1 MSTLKGKTVLITGAS
16 GGIGSEITREFA
28 KAGAQ
33 IIVHYAGRK
42 DPAQQLA
49 DEIIKGG
56 GEAIVLQADVRK
68 SSEVKKLFDDAIA
81 KFGKIDVVVNT
92 AGIMITKLIKDT
104 TDEDLEAQFESNIN
118 GTYYILREATAKLAN
133 NGSVINFSTS
143 INRLMV
149 PTYAAYAATKSAVE
163 TMSKVAA
170 KEIGRG
176 IRVNTVSPGPVN
188 TPLFTHGKPQE
199 VIDRLGAMSA
209 FNRIGEPQD
218 IAPVVVFLAG
228 DEARWISGQNIGV
241 NGAFA

>member
-28 KAGAQ
+28 RAGAQ

-42 DPAQQLA
+42 EPARQLA
-49 DEIIKGG
+49 DEVIKGG
-56 GEAIVLQADVRK
+56 GEAIILQADVRK
-68 SSEVKKLFDDAIA
+68 SSDVKNLFDDAIA
-81 KFGKIDVVVNT
+81 KFGKIDIVVNT

-118 GTYYILREATAKLAN
+118 GTYYILREATTKLAN

-149 PTYAAYAATKSAVE
+149 PSYAAYAATKSAVE

-176 IRVNTVSPGPVN
+176 IRVNTVSPGPVD
-188 TPLFTHGKPQE
+188 TPLFTNGKPQE

-209 FNRIGEPQD
+209 FNRIGEPKD
-218 IAPVVVFLAG
+218 IAPVVVFLAS
-228 DEARWISGQNIGV
+228 DEAGWISGQNIGV

>member
-16 GGIGSEITREFA
+16 GGIGSELTREFA

-42 DPAQQLA
+42 EPAQQLA
-49 DEIIKGG
+49 DEIVKGG
-56 GEAIVLQADVRK
+56 GEAIILQADVRK
-68 SSEVKKLFDDAIA
+68 SSDVKKLFDDGIA

-104 TDEDLEAQFESNIN
+104 TDEDVEAQFESNIN
-118 GTYYILREATAKLAN
+118 GTYYILREATTKLAN

-143 INRLMV
+143 NNRLMI

-163 TMSKVAA
+163 TMSKIAA

-176 IRVNTVSPGPVN
+176 IRVNSVSPGPVN

-199 VIDRLGAMSA
+199 VIDRLAAMSA
-209 FNRIGEPQD
+209 FNRIGEPED
-218 IAPVVVFLAG
+218 IAPVVVFLAS
-228 DEARWISGQNIGV
+228 DEAKWISGQNIGI